1 MIPPYEH
8 PPGADPDMIYSRM
21 LTAVTTAE
29 LRRST
34 LGPLAAEIR
43 PSLYLGREE
52 WNALSALLAK
62 WGVEWSG
69 AGETYNPVAIE
80 DSRAEFK
87 GVKIYRVDA
96 SQHLTAV

>member
-1 MIPPYEH
+1 MIPPQENQ
-8 PPGADPDMIYSRM
+8 PGADPEMIYSRM
-21 LTAVTTAE
+21 LTAVTGAGV
-29 LRRST
+29 RRAA

-52 WNALSALLAK
+52 WQDLTALLKK

-69 AGETYNPVAIE
+69 AGETYDPAAIE

>member
-8 PPGADPDMIYSRM
+8 TPSAAPEMIYSRM

-43 PSLYLGREE
+43 PVLYLGHEE
-52 WNALSALLAK
+52 WQSLTTLLEK
-62 WGVEWSG
+62 WGVEWKG
-69 AGETYNPVAIE
+69 AGQTYDPVAIE

-96 SQHLTAV
+96 NQHLTAV